1 MTTAPDPELRAQFLA
16 GMSHCAATV
25 NVVTTDGPAG
35 RAGVTVSAMSSVS
48 ADTQKPTLL
57 ACVNSNSASATAIL
71 ENGVFCVNVLREDQ
85 SYISAAFAGRF
96 REQLSDKFDVT
107 SWATQVTGAP
117 RVVDPLV
124 AFDCK
129 VVSSDLVGTH
139 HVFFGEVQDIFL
151 AGQGS
156 PLIYANR
163 AYGSASRIEAP
174 ASIGAG
180 QAVEANRLRL
190 ACFYTISAFV
200 LPGLFGRMDREM
212 PEIDVRLIEG
222 DQSRV
227 HAALAA
233 GEAEVALMYDES
245 ISDDMTR
252 EVLLERTPYALL
264 PEDHPL
270 AKKDKIAPED
280 LAELPMVLLATPPS
294 PDYFLTL
301 LRDQGIE
308 PNVAWQTNAL
318 ETVRGM
324 VANGLGFALLASEPA
339 TDLTYDGKRAV
350 IRPLGWAAKHS
361 RIMLVRR
368 RDTRPPGAA
377 ERFAWLCRDHFGAD
391 LR

>member
-1 MTTAPDPELRAQFLA
+1 
-16 GMSHCAATV
+16 
-25 NVVTTDGPAG
+25 
-35 RAGVTVSAMSSVS
+35 
-48 ADTQKPTLL
+48 
-57 ACVNSNSASATAIL
+57 
-71 ENGVFCVNVLREDQ
+71 
-85 SYISAAFAGRF
+85 
-96 REQLSDKFDVT
+96 
-107 SWATQVTGAP
+107 
-117 RVVDPLV
+117 
-124 AFDCK
+124 
-129 VVSSDLVGTH
+129 
-139 HVFFGEVQDIFL
+139 
-151 AGQGS
+151 
-156 PLIYANR
+156 
-163 AYGSASRIEAP
+163 
-174 ASIGAG
+174 
-180 QAVEANRLRL
+180 
-190 ACFYTISAFV
+190 
-200 LPGLFGRMDREM
+200 
-212 PEIDVRLIEG
+212 
-222 DQSRV
+222 
-227 HAALAA
+227 
-233 GEAEVALMYDES
+233 DES

-270 AKKDKIAPED
+270 AKKDTIAPED

-350 IRPLGWAAKHS
+350 IRPLGWAAKQS

-368 RDTRPPGAA
+368 RDTRPTWAA